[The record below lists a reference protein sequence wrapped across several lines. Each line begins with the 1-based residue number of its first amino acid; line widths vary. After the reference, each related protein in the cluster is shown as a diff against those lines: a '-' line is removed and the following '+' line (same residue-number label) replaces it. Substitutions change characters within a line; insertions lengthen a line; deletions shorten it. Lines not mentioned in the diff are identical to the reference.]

1 MHMGFFSVH
10 LHNFPLHSE
19 SSIIMYC
26 LNSLVP
32 ITSWPCLR
40 SRNYSGSLI
49 VLWSMATIISSHIE
63 RASRKLFKTSIM
75 FCIIKVGGLTTPC
88 TLSHEKLLENFGLF
102 NFQQKTRKK
111 ICEKLLKFGNQNEQS
126 LCFTVSLNL
135 PTIKSFR
142 ILIIPNFIC
151 PSLRHFVQSLLIQR
165 CQSVIFT
172 RGKATSQFHS
182 S

>member
-1 MHMGFFSVH
+1 MEFFSVH

-111 ICEKLLKFGNQNEQS
+111 ICEKLLKFGN
-126 LCFTVSLNL
+126 
-135 PTIKSFR
+135 
-142 ILIIPNFIC
+142 
-151 PSLRHFVQSLLIQR
+151 
-165 CQSVIFT
+165 
-172 RGKATSQFHS
+172 
-182 S
+182 